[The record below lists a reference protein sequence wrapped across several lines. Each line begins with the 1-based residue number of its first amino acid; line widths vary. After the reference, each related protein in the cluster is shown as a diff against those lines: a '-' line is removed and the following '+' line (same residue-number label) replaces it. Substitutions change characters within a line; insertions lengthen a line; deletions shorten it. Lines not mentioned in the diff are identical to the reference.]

1 MLKSENQSSRSLK
14 AILIGKLISLIILFV
29 VFVAGTFYPNFYTLG
44 KIEHKIE
51 SRYIEEAKNIGLY
64 EPEFLF
70 ENKIQFLDKLETC
83 INFLN
88 FSLHKSERIPKEIIM
103 AQAVLESNYGTSR
116 FAVEGNN
123 LFGIRTWNL
132 KEKHMKP
139 FNSKDTTFGVKVFE
153 TKCKC
158 VKYYMKILNNHTAF
172 SDFRRKRALMIT
184 ANNVDSIKLVNY
196 LSKFATDVDYVKK
209 VKATILKLRNERVQN
224 TN

>member
-1 MLKSENQSSRSLK
+1 MRSLK
-14 AILIGKLISLIILFV
+14 TILIGNFIYIIILII
-29 VFVAGTFYPNFYTLG
+29 VFGVGTFHPNFYTLG
-44 KIEHKIE
+44 KIEHNIE
-51 SRYIEEAKNIGLY
+51 SRYIKEAKNIGLY
-64 EPEFLF
+64 EPEFIF

-132 KEKHMKP
+132 KQNHMKP
-139 FNSKDTTFGVKVFE
+139 FNSKDTTFGVKIFE

-158 VKYYMKILNNHTAF
+158 VKYYMQIINNHKAF
-172 SDFRRKRALMIT
+172 ADFRRKRSLMIT
-184 ANNVDSIKLVNY
+184 ANKIDSLELVNY
-196 LSKFATDVDYVKK
+196 LSKFATDIDYVKK
-209 VKATILKLRNERVQN
+209 VKATILKLRNERIQN

>member
-1 MLKSENQSSRSLK
+1 MRNLKT
-14 AILIGKLISLIILFV
+14 ILIGNIIYIIILIIIFGI
-29 VFVAGTFYPNFYTLG
+29 GTFYPNFYTIG

-51 SRYIEEAKNIGLY
+51 SRYIQEAKDIGLY
-64 EPEFLF
+64 EPEFEY
-70 ENKIQFLDKLETC
+70 ENKAQFLKKLETC

-88 FSLHKSERIPKEIIM
+88 FSLHKSERIHKEIII

-116 FAVEGNN
+116 FAVDGNN

-132 KEKHMKP
+132 KEKHIKP
-139 FNSKDTTFGVKVFE
+139 FNSKDSTFGVKVFN
-153 TKCKC
+153 TKCEC
-158 VKYYMKILNNHTAF
+158 VKYYINILNTQKVF
-172 SDFRRKRALMIT
+172 LDFRRKRALMIT
-184 ANNVDSIKLVNY
+184 QNNMDPLILVNY